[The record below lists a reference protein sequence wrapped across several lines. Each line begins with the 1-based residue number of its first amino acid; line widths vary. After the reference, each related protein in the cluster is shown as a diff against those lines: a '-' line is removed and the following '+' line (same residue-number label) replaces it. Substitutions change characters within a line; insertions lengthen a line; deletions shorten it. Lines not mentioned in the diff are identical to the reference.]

1 MKPGA
6 VSIMQFHFSVVIGSQ
21 LADQQ
26 AAARCRLWHFSDVTA
41 QADDVSPLGLFRCE
55 HRDSDFDRSAY
66 DHKRMRPLK
75 PMVGGGQISGV
86 LSPRTGGSDSYGKS
100 SVFLKRKAHLC
111 ELPRPRVRKA
121 ALARVSNLKTRK

>member
-1 MKPGA
+1 MNPCA
-6 VSIMQFHFSVVIGSQ
+6 VLIVQFHFSVVIGSQ

-55 HRDSDFDRSAY
+55 HRDLILTRSAY

-75 PMVGGGQISGV
+75 PMVGVVKSLGYYRRGPVV
-86 LSPRTGGSDSYGKS
+86 L
-100 SVFLKRKAHLC
+100 
-111 ELPRPRVRKA
+111 VRKQKVRA
-121 ALARVSNLKTRK
+121 QYKKPTEPRKWELIQKAIVRRTRCQTMPPYP